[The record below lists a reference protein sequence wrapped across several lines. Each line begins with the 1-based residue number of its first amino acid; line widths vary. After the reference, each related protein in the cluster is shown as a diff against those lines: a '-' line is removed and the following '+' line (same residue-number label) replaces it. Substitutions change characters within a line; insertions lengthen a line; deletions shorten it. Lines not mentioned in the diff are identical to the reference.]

1 MIILDNNTLIQSQTN
16 QMVTHE
22 DINFKIIFRN
32 KFINFYELNKKNIS
46 TIKELKD
53 ALVIYFKTEYNTI
66 IFPKNIVLSKQFVI
80 LHDKENIK
88 ILDNTIILLTIIPI
102 ICNDH

>member
-1 MIILDNNTLIQSQTN
+1 MIILDNNTLTQSQTN
-16 QMVTHE
+16 QMVTNE
-22 DINFKIIFRN
+22 DINFKIIFRS

-88 ILDNTIILLTIIPI
+88 ILDNRIILLTIIPI